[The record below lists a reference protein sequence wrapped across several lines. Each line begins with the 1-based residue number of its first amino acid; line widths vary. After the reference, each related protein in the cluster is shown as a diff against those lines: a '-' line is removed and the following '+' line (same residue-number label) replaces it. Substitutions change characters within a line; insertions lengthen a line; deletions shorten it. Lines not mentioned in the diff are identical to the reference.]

1 MAGKRRYDDGCAV
14 AHGLEL
20 IGERWAL
27 LVVRELLLGP
37 KRFTDLRTGLPGV
50 SADVLTQRLREL
62 QEAGVAQRRKLS
74 PPAGS
79 WIYEL
84 TEWGA
89 DLEPIITQLGRW
101 SSRSPSMPRDA
112 DLSVDSLVLSL
123 KTLFDPH
130 AAEGFDVTVA
140 LRLGENQFRIRIADA
155 SIELARGDAEQP
167 DLTIETDPDTLAALL
182 RNDRQ
187 LAEALSA
194 GDLTLI
200 GAGPTAGRFLTLF
213 PLPEPVT
220 IAHVA

>member
-1 MAGKRRYDDGCAV
+1 M

-37 KRFTDLRTGLPGV
+37 KRFTDLRTGLPGI

-62 QEAGVAQRRKLS
+62 QEVGVLQRRKLA

-89 DLEPIITQLGRW
+89 ELEPTITRLGRW
-101 SSRSPSMPRDA
+101 SSRSPSMRRDA
-112 DLSVDSLVLSL
+112 AISVDSLILSL
-123 KTLFDPH
+123 KALFDPH
-130 AAEGFDVTVA
+130 AAQELDLTLD
-140 LRLGENQFRIRIADA
+140 LRLGEDQFRIKIANA
-155 SIELARGDAEQP
+155 TIELTRGGTKQP
-167 DLTIETDPDTLAALL
+167 DLTIETAPDTLAALL

-187 LAEALSA
+187 LAEALTA
-194 GDLTLI
+194 GDLTLT
-200 GAGPTAGRFLTLF
+200 GAEATAERFFNLF
-213 PLPEPVT
+213 PPPEPAT
-220 IAHVA
+220 IAHHL